1 MVNEQGEVIRANDAL
16 ENILGW
22 TPSEIIGAKIET
34 FLAPELR
41 KAHQKHRQEFYKQP
55 KTHNM
60 NDRLNLTALHKNG
73 YSVPV
78 DIKLSFLEIEGKTY
92 GTAIVRDATRQREL
106 QNSLQEKYEI
116 IKKTMDEKNR
126 LLGIAAHDMRNPI
139 GIIQNFAQIL
149 LTESIGSL
157 NEDQKEFVSRIYQS
171 SVFTM
176 GLLED
181 MLDFST
187 IESGTMQLS
196 KELFRFDDLLN
207 EVLVANKIYAQEKE
221 ISLNIN
227 TASIE
232 KTQLC
237 ADKRKL
243 NQVLH
248 NLINNAIK
256 YSPTHSQVNINANI
270 TDDKLIFSVEDQG
283 VGIPKE
289 DLDNLFQPFY
299 RAKNKPTAGE
309 KATGLGLF
317 ITKSIVEAHHGTL
330 HVNSVDGNGS
340 IFSVDFPL
348 KDNDE

>member
-73 YSVPV
+73 YSLPV